1 MGYFCS
7 DLGTSHPGVSK
18 RELGVFLVNLSCKVL
33 LSLRGS
39 DSLTPSSAIS
49 LPKAFDS
56 CKTKWWNMTELVENI
71 EKGIMPMMARKN
83 PFRPQ
88 LIRLLNL
95 QCLMEFCIPVI
106 QDYGVAIKGNDY
118 LHFEKCLYAIV
129 AFFVM
134 CNAQGSLDYRRSL
147 YCFLITTRY
156 WTFHQLPIMPLLRA
170 NHTLFSE
177 ESGEIALSALA
188 TSQPTSNCAKYHQV
202 RKDWQLVRS
211 RFVINRP
218 I

>member
-1 MGYFCS
+1 V
-7 DLGTSHPGVSK
+7 L
-18 RELGVFLVNLSCKVL
+18 RERIREQANAMVNY
-33 LSLRGS
+33 
-39 DSLTPSSAIS
+39 DI
-49 LPKAFDS
+49 
-56 CKTKWWNMTELVENI
+56 ELVHSIENGRVHLS
-71 EKGIMPMMARKN
+71 KKN

-95 QCLMEFCIPVI
+95 QTLMEFCIPVI

-118 LHFEKCLYAIV
+118 AVLEKSLYALV

-147 YCFLITTRY
+147 YCFLIMTRY
-156 WTFHQLPIMPLLRA
+156 WSYHKLPIMALLHA

-188 TSQPTSNCAKYHQV
+188 TSQPSSNRAKYEQV

-211 RFVINRP
+211 RFDLHSVDQSSKIKKKHR
-218 I
+218 ILSKSLL